1 MSYHNFPFR
10 LTLAIYGLLSAFDIR
25 NLPMDRE
32 VFLKVFGKGRKMIVI
47 ENIPF
52 ISCQNCGQ
60 TYITRDVMLRLDEIR
75 THSDTMTVP
84 REVAYAKI
92 A

>member
-1 MSYHNFPFR
+1 MSEKKKSPA
-10 LTLAIYGLLSAFDIR
+10 LQICDICGAR
-25 NLPMDRE
+25 AAQMVRRS
-32 VFLKVFGKGRKMIVI
+32 KVLGKGSKMIVV

-60 TYITRDVMLRLDEIR
+60 TYITRDAMLALDEIR
-75 THSDTMTVP
+75 THSKTKTVTK
-84 REVAYAKI
+84 EVAYAKI

>member
-1 MSYHNFPFR
+1 MTSKN
-10 LTLAIYGLLSAFDIR
+10 TSSNSITCDICGVAAAR
-25 NLPMDRE
+25 KVRRT
-32 VFLKVFGKGRKMIVI
+32 KVFGKGSKMIVI

-60 TYITRDVMLRLDEIR
+60 TYITRDAMLAVDEIR
-75 THSDTMTVP
+75 THSQTKTVAK
-84 REVAYAKI
+84 ELAYAKI

>member
-1 MSYHNFPFR
+1 MTSKKMKQPD
-10 LTLAIYGLLSAFDIR
+10 LVICDICGARAARVVKR
-25 NLPMDRE
+25 N
-32 VFLKVFGKGRKMIVI
+32 KVFGKGRKMIVI

-60 TYITRDVMLRLDEIR
+60 TYITRDVMLALDEIR
-75 THSDTMTVP
+75 THSETMTVP
-84 REVAYAKI
+84 KEVACAKI

>member
-1 MSYHNFPFR
+1 M
-10 LTLAIYGLLSAFDIR
+10 TGKKTKTDLLICDICGPPAAR
-25 NLPMDRE
+25 VVKRT
-32 VFLKVFGKGRKMIVI
+32 KVFGKGRKMIVI

-60 TYITRDVMLRLDEIR
+60 TYITREGMLALDEIR
-75 THSDTMTVP
+75 THSETMTVP
-84 REVAYAKI
+84 KEVAYAKI